1 MIHHHWVFSKIH
13 LQFSS
18 SDAITCKHSLTAK
31 YVSLSRYASRK
42 IKPYAAY
49 ILQGVRGSR
58 VLIIIIS
65 WPPPLVW
72 AANDHFCGDDDQRI
86 EDPSHR
92 HSRVRRPLLWN
103 LLSRAKFNHLLLFN
117 ISYQLPH
124 IWMIL
129 MALMSRP
136 LRLNRPNFKR
146 SENRGHLRP
155 FNSHFQMLK
164 CVIIQVVLLFDK
176 VLAFDSSVQ
185 PQPGLTSSLNRSYLT
200 VHPG

>member
-1 MIHHHWVFSKIH
+1 MLQSFVRIYDTSSLSVFKNTSPV
-13 LQFSS
+13 LQFWCHNLQTFI
-18 SDAITCKHSLTAK
+18 DGQIRCHHL
-31 YVSLSRYASRK
+31 VSLGRYASRK
-42 IKPYAAY
+42 MKPYAAY
-49 ILQGVRGSR
+49 ILQGVHGSR
-58 VLIIIIS
+58 VLIIILP
-65 WPPPLVW
+65 WPPLVW
-72 AANDHFCGDDDQRI
+72 ATIFVVTMIKELKTLHTGTRVSDDHYF
-86 EDPSHR
+86 ET
-92 HSRVRRPLLWN
+92 

-164 CVIIQVVLLFDK
+164 CVIIQFVLLFDK
-176 VLAFDSSVQ
+176 VLAFVNI
-185 PQPGLTSSLNRSYLT
+185 PAKYKYYIVR
-200 VHPG
+200 

>member
-1 MIHHHWVFSKIH
+1 MSPSCQSREICKSKNETICC
-13 LQFSS
+13 L
-18 SDAITCKHSLTAK
+18 HST
-31 YVSLSRYASRK
+31 RR
-42 IKPYAAY
+42 
-49 ILQGVRGSR
+49 
-58 VLIIIIS
+58 S
-65 WPPPLVW
+65 WIACPDHYHTMNPL
-72 AANDHFCGDDDQRI
+72 ANGHFCGDDDQRI

-176 VLAFDSSVQ
+176 VLAFVNISVKYKYYIVRSI
-185 PQPGLTSSLNRSYLT
+185 LSLL
-200 VHPG
+200 